1 MVNLARVQVF
11 LASGVNPNA
20 QNGDGY
26 TPLMWAAGG
35 GREEVVALLL
45 GQPAINLE
53 ARDQEGRTALLL
65 AAEEGHQGVVEQL
78 LAGGANS
85 AVMDTEGRTLLWW
98 AQENG
103 WVDLAAQ
110 LFVFPGPVHFSLDS
124 SDSD

>member
-78 LAGGANS
+78 LAGGANP

-98 AQENG
+98 AQEYG
-103 WVDLAAQ
+103 WVDIAAQ
-110 LFVFPGPVHFSLDS
+110 LFVFPGPVPFSLDS